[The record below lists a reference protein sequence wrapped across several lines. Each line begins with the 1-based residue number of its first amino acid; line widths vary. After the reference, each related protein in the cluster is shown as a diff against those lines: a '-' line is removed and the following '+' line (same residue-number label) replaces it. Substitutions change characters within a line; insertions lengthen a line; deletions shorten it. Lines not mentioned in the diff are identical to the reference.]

1 MERYEIVLRRS
12 VLKDLKEIPKKD
24 VRRIMHTIGA
34 LAVNP
39 RPEGCSKLSGQEK
52 YRIHQG
58 VYRILYSIEDARL
71 IVCVVKAGHRR
82 DVYRRS

>member
-12 VLKDLKEIPKKD
+12 VLKDLKDIPKKD

-39 RPEGCSKLSGQEK
+39 RPAGCVKLSGQEK
-52 YRIHQG
+52 YRIRQG
-58 VYRILYSIEDARL
+58 IYRILYSIEDDRL
-71 IVCVVKAGHRR
+71 VVCVVKVGHRR
-82 DVYRRS
+82 DAYSRA